1 MADVAIV
8 NISELSG
15 TTSLNGSMLFAVE
28 IPGLGIRKI
37 DKDTLF
43 NLMDTAIN
51 VVPSGALNNIIT
63 IDGTSWK
70 IRWID
75 AGSNSQLQVRMNR
88 VYFTDSDGSAG
99 IAIDAPGNKLGI
111 VGPSDAVFEMTLD
124 GNVLAMTLD
133 KNFNANTTAYLGT
146 SLDQQFYYQDSVPT
160 GESRTAI
167 SCQRSIMKFTTLSG
181 TNAANTIVFPSAP
194 KDGYTFELSL
204 VGGITTLTL
213 DGGDAFIN
221 DSPSSNAGTTN
232 HKWAYYGDGDEWIKL
247 I

>member
-8 NISELSG
+8 NISELAA

-28 IPGLGIRKI
+28 IPGQGIRKI
-37 DKDTLF
+37 DKDTIF

-75 AGSNSQLQVRMNR
+75 AGSSSQLQVRMNM
-88 VYFTDSDGSAG
+88 VYFTDSDSSIG
-99 IAIDAPGNKLGI
+99 IVIDAPQNRLGLL
-111 VGPSDAVFEMTLD
+111 GATDAVFEMTLD

-146 SLDQQFYYQDSVPT
+146 SLDQQFRLVNTFVDGAGTSA
-160 GESRTAI
+160 R
-167 SCQRSIMKFTTLSG
+167 SCQRSILKVATT
-181 TNAANTIVFPSAP
+181 TNASNQIAFPATP
-194 KDGYTFELSL
+194 KDGYTFELTIS
-204 VGGITTLTL
+204 GTITALTLT
-213 DGGDAFIN
+213 
-221 DSPSSNAGTTN
+221 AGTNTIEDALTTATN
-232 HKWAYYGDGDEWIKL
+232 TYNKWCYDLATTTWIKL